1 MLQMRNIYLNT
12 GERGSGGPWL
22 SRRAGSKLYSS
33 NVYQLRGAGWKDNLK
48 SFLGRALAMVRKFI
62 IPKLKQYGPSLAE
75 EAAKYALTTA
85 ADYARKKNGD
95 VIVDIVDKAAQDVP
109 SFVGQVVRRATRD
122 LPAEERGAGPEAI
135 ENTMRDLVPA
145 LRSVA
150 QSRIVPR
157 LQALSR
163 LGSFDTTWSLSN
175 RLPAVQTDYERVF
188 EEDSDLEDEMRY
200 LLSII
205 NTLIQS
211 VLVFLHNTRM
221 PTNSRVFPQLMQG
234 AMAALQQSSMEYP
247 GRKHSA
253 RLMLA
258 TNPMDKDDETAAS
271 LKVTIPA
278 PINLSPTARQAE
290 RIARTTNNWNSYVV
304 KIKQTSANRGTKRP
318 HPQEENTSQARGG
331 ILPLLIPAV
340 AAGIPA
346 VAAAISDIVYTWTK
360 RGEGI
365 ISDPAS
371 FMDDLEKTVA
381 NYNYNVERKMVN
393 AILNEARKTTFD
405 NFSDYASYV
414 TNSLMPSKVHK
425 RKTRKR

>member
-1 MLQMRNIYLNT
+1 MRNIYLHT

-95 VIVDIVDKAAQDVP
+95 VLVEIVDKAAQDVP

-122 LPAEERGAGPEAI
+122 LPEQERGAGPEAV
-135 ENTMRDLVPA
+135 ESTMRELVPA

-150 QSRIVPR
+150 QSRLVPR

-163 LGSFDTTWSLSN
+163 LGSFDTAWGMSN
-175 RLPAVQTDYERVF
+175 RLPAVQTDYLRVF
-188 EEDSDLEDEMRY
+188 EEDSDLEDEFRY
-200 LLSII
+200 LLSVI

-211 VLVFLHNTRM
+211 VLVFMHNTRM
-221 PTNSRVFPQLMQG
+221 PTQSQVFPQLMQG
-234 AMAALQQSSMEYP
+234 AMSALQQSSMEYP

-258 TNPMDKDDETAAS
+258 NNPLDKDDETASS
-271 LKVTIPA
+271 LKIAIPA
-278 PINLSPTARQAE
+278 PINLSPTARQAD
-290 RIARTTNNWNSYVV
+290 RIARTTNKWNSYSV
-304 KIKQTSANRGTKRP
+304 KIKPSSAANRGTKRSM
-318 HPQEENTSQARGG
+318 PQDEGNSPQPRGG

-365 ISDPAS
+365 ISDQAS
-371 FMDDLEKTVA
+371 FMSDLERRVA
-381 NYNYNVERKMVN
+381 DYNYNVERQMVN
-393 AILNEARKTTFD
+393 AILNEARNKAFATD
-405 NFSDYASYV
+405 SDYASFV
-414 TNSLMPSKVHK
+414 TNALMPSPVRKT
-425 RKTRKR
+425 KTRKR